1 MTAETQSSVQ
11 LNLDDTQDAGV
22 SFSELFA
29 ALAQSWKLIIG
40 GAMLAGTIGL
50 GVAFVLPPTYTARAV
65 ILPPQMQQS
74 GAAAAL
80 ASLGGLAGVAG
91 AAAGVASPADRYVAM
106 LQSITVSNRVIDQF
120 NLMGVYAAKLR
131 VDAQRALSNNVRIN
145 AGKKDGL
152 LTIEVEDESP
162 QRSADMAN
170 GYVDELRSL
179 TKTLAVTEAQQRRMF
194 FEQQLQATK
203 ERLTKAQIALQE
215 SGFNAGA
222 LNTEPKA
229 AAESYARL
237 KAEIMATEVKLQIMR
252 GTLADNAPDIVQQQ
266 NTLAALRR
274 QLSVIEVSNAPAKQG
289 ADYVGRYRDFK
300 YQETLFDMFA
310 RQYELARV
318 DESRDGTLIQ
328 VLDVA
333 TPPERRSKPKR
344 LMIALVSGTFAGLV
358 IVGLVLIRYFRVTAR
373 QMRTAGK

>member
-1 MTAETQSSVQ
+1 
-11 LNLDDTQDAGV
+11 
-22 SFSELFA
+22 
-29 ALAQSWKLIIG
+29 
-40 GAMLAGTIGL
+40 
-50 GVAFVLPPTYTARAV
+50 
-65 ILPPQMQQS
+65 
-74 GAAAAL
+74 L